1 MISSLKDD
9 FVIVA
14 IVKSASN
21 DSVHFFQAT
30 FLSVHERKSITLDP
44 NE

>member
-14 IVKSASN
+14 IVKSTNN
-21 DSVHFFQAT
+21 DSVHFFQAA
-30 FLSVHERKSITLDP
+30 FIRPRKKKHYT
-44 NE
+44 